1 MFFAVLVEID
11 GEKCR
16 YIGKKPYI
24 CIADLD
30 ESPEMKKI
38 FISVLWALLGASV
51 LTAAFAFY
59 AINEGWIGYM
69 PPIEELQNP
78 INRYA
83 TQVYSSD
90 GKIMG
95 TWNYNRENRVLVD
108 YTQLPPSL
116 IQALVATEDVRFYD
130 HSGIDFYALGRAVV
144 KRGLF
149 RQKSAGGGST
159 ITQQLAKQLYS
170 GTAHSVMERL
180 LQKPIEWVIA
190 VQLERNYTKDEILT
204 MYLNYFDFLH
214 NAVGIKTASN
224 TYFGKDP
231 KDLTVNEA
239 ATLVGLCKNPSY
251 YNPVRY
257 RERSQERRNVVLG
270 QMQKAGY
277 LTDEQYQRYVAEPLK
292 LNFHVSDHKDGVA
305 VYFRDFLRRYMMA
318 KKPERSDYPSWNMV
332 KYHQDSI
339 NWETDPLY
347 GWCNKNF
354 KRNGDPYN
362 VYTDGLKVYTTI
374 DSRMQ
379 EYAEQAAREH
389 IVKYLQPAFDKENRG
404 RKSAP
409 YSGNLSAEQVNKI
422 LMRSVRQCERYR
434 VLKASGASEDEI
446 IKSFN
451 TKTDMSVFTY
461 HGERDTVMTPLDSIR
476 YYKSFLRCGF
486 MSMCPQNGHVKAYVG
501 GLDFMHFAYDMCT
514 EGRRQVGSTIKP
526 FLYSLA
532 MENGFSPCDEAPN
545 VQETYM
551 VGGRAWTPR
560 NGSQARYGEMVTLK
574 WGLQQSNNWISAY
587 LMSKLNP
594 QAFVTLLREYGI
606 NNPEIHPSMALCLG
620 PCDITVSEMVSAYT
634 AFANRGIRT
643 SPMYVTKIVDN
654 EGNLLAQFQPRMNEV
669 ISEESAN
676 KMLYMLK
683 AVVEGGTASR
693 LRYKYNITGDIAGKT
708 GTTNNNSD
716 AWFMGITP
724 TLVSGCWVGGEDRDI
739 HFTMTSMGQGAAGA
753 LPIWA
758 YYMRRV
764 YADKRLGYNEKAVFD
779 LPSGYNPCQ
788 YDDSGLEDL
797 SEDEFEEIFE

>member
-1 MFFAVLVEID
+1 MRKVFV
-11 GEKCR
+11 R
-16 YIGKKPYI
+16 
-24 CIADLD
+24 
-30 ESPEMKKI
+30 
-38 FISVLWALLGASV
+38 VLWSLLGASV
-51 LTAAFAFY
+51 LTAAVAFW
-59 AINEGWIGYM
+59 AINNGYIGYM

-83 TQVYSSD
+83 TQIYSSD

-108 YTQLPPSL
+108 YSQLSPVL

-130 HSGIDFYALGRAVV
+130 HSGIDFIALGRAIV
-144 KRGLF
+144 KRGLL

-190 VQLERNYTKDEILT
+190 VQLERNYTKDEIIA

-224 TYFGKDP
+224 TYFGKEP

-239 ATLVGLCKNPSY
+239 ATLIGLCKNPSY
-251 YNPVRY
+251 FNPVRHHD
-257 RERSQERRNVVLG
+257 RSQDRRNVVLG
-270 QMQKAGY
+270 QMVKAGY
-277 LTDEQYQRYVAEPLK
+277 LTEAQYQQYSAEPLK

-347 GWCNKNF
+347 GWCNKNR
-354 KRNGDPYN
+354 KRNGDNYN

-409 YSGNLSAEQVNKI
+409 YSGKLSAEQVNKI

-434 VLKASGASEDEI
+434 VLKESGASEEEI
-446 IKSFN
+446 KRSFN
-451 TKTDMSVFTY
+451 TKTEMSVFTY
-461 HGERDTVMTPLDSIR
+461 HGEKDTVMTPMDSIR

-501 GLDFMHFAYDMCT
+501 GLDFMHFAYDMCM

-545 VQETYM
+545 VQETYI

-560 NGSQARYGEMVTLK
+560 NGSRARYGEMVTLK

-620 PCDITVSEMVSAYT
+620 PCDITVGEMVSAYT
-634 AFANRGIRT
+634 AFVNHGIRT
-643 SPMYVTKIVDN
+643 APLFVTKIADN
-654 EGNLLAQFQPRMNEV
+654 EGNTIAEFQPRMNEV

-683 AVVEGGTASR
+683 AVVEGGTAGR

-753 LPIWA
+753 LPVWA

-764 YADKRLGYNEKAVFD
+764 YADKRLGYNGDAVFD
-779 LPSGYNPCQ
+779 LPVGYNPCQ
-788 YDDSGLEDL
+788 YDESGLEDVPE
-797 SEDEFEEIFE
+797 EDMGEIFE